1 MITTKTITQT
11 IMGTI
16 VFVRNGVIGRTILL
30 IQLVFGIDILL
41 LFTALLFLRI
51 GVPPVDT
58 ELVEDKKRLG
68 DLLPAFGVVV

>member
-1 MITTKTITQT
+1 
-11 IMGTI
+11 
-16 VFVRNGVIGRTILL
+16 
-30 IQLVFGIDILL
+30 LVFGIDILL

>member
-16 VFVRNGVIGRTILL
+16 VFVRNGLIGRTILL

-41 LFTALLFLRI
+41 LFTALVLFLRI
-51 GVPPVDT
+51 SVTSDV
-58 ELVEDKKRLG
+58 
-68 DLLPAFGVVV
+68 